1 MISSAAIASLS
12 ASVPQLLE
20 RHVALW
26 RTCENDRP
34 HLGRTFTAAE
44 QSVRGKA
51 LKRFVDEL
59 RAETKRS
66 RRRSADRDAAQKRI
80 MSAFEIFARRALD
93 WEDRHIRVLIGG
105 GFERSA
111 AEFFRMAKQFD
122 PGMNAEDIFQALRN
136 VWVMNGLQS
145 LLGIQVHLTP
155 AIFAYSM
162 LYPYTDNYLD
172 DAATTEAT
180 KMDFNERFRRRL
192 EGQEIAGAN
201 QRENAIF
208 DLVAM
213 IEKEYERALH
223 PQVFESLLAIHRA
236 QVRSLRLL
244 RGSGAPSETEALEI
258 CLEKG
263 GTSVLAD
270 GCLVAGS
277 LAPDQIEFTFGLG
290 AFLQLLDDQE
300 DVPSDSEAGLL
311 TFYSLA
317 AGRSPLDALT
327 NHTLCFGARVYERLD
342 AFGAPGPG
350 PLKELLRSVTMQTP
364 IISAGRSGRFYGR
377 SYLGSLEAHSPF
389 RFSFSNKQR
398 RKLFRR
404 RSAFMRLFDG
414 WFSSEKDRASIRDIR

>member
-1 MISSAAIASLS
+1 LISPAAIASLP
-12 ASVPQLLE
+12 AAVPELVE
-20 RHVALW
+20 RYVALW
-26 RTCENDRP
+26 RACENDRP
-34 HLGRTFTAAE
+34 PFGRTFTAAE
-44 QSVRGKA
+44 QSVREKA

-59 RAETKRS
+59 RAETKRP
-66 RRRSADRDAAQKRI
+66 RRPSADRDAAGKRI
-80 MSAFEIFARRALD
+80 MSAFEIFARKALD
-93 WEDRHIRVLIGG
+93 WEDPHIRVLIGG

-111 AEFFRMAKQFD
+111 AEFFGMAKRFD
-122 PGMNAEDIFQALRN
+122 PGMNAADILQALRN

-172 DAATTEAT
+172 DAATTAAT
-180 KMDFNERFRRRL
+180 KMDFNDRFRRRL

-201 QRENAIF
+201 RRETAIF

-223 PQVFESLLAIHRA
+223 PQVFDSLLAIHRA

-277 LAPDQIEFTFGLG
+277 LSPDQIEFTFGWG

-317 AGRSPLDALT
+317 AGRGPLDALV
-327 NHTLCFGARVYERLD
+327 NHALCFGARIYERLD
-342 AFGAPGPG
+342 AFGTPGPG
-350 PLKELLRSVTMQTP
+350 PLKEMLRSVTMLTP
-364 IISAGRSGRFYGR
+364 IISAGRSGRLYGR
-377 SYLGSLEAHSPF
+377 SYLSGLEEHSPF
-389 RFSFSNKQR
+389 RFSFSNKQG
-398 RKLFRR
+398 RKLSRR
-404 RSAFMRLFDG
+404 RAAFMRLFDE
-414 WFSSEKDRASIRDIR
+414 WFSPEKDPGSIPVDR